1 MVSVRL
7 AGLTL
12 ERGGQ
17 TIIRH
22 AHLTLGPGEL
32 VVVTGPRGA
41 GKSLLLAAAA
51 GLVVPRE
58 GTIEVA
64 GRSLGV
70 LRASSTASASI
81 RRHIGYLPSDPP
93 FSREESAADNVMLA
107 LAVRGFPADRA
118 AAAAEKALADVGAA
132 GIANRLILA
141 LSPSERR
148 LVAIAR
154 ALCGPP
160 AIAILDE
167 PTAGLGHGDLERLT
181 VAFSNARA
189 SGAALLCASNDGG
202 FIDVL
207 TKTGA
212 RQVRLA
218 DQTLAGAHGGL
229 RVVADDD
236 TPVTPPGEVA
246 GFERVEQRGDRQSDQ
261 RDNDERATNLDL
273 PVHPARGVS

>member
-7 AGLTL
+7 AGVTL
-12 ERGGQ
+12 ERAGQ
-17 TIIRH
+17 TIVRH
-22 AHLTLGPGEL
+22 AHLTLAPGEL

-51 GLVVPRE
+51 GLVTPRE
-58 GTIEVA
+58 GSIEVA
-64 GRSLGV
+64 GRSLGS
-70 LRASSTASASI
+70 LRAVSAASAAI
-81 RRHIGYLPSDPP
+81 RRHIGYLPADPP
-93 FSREESAADNVMLA
+93 FSREESALENVMLA
-107 LAVRGFPADRA
+107 LAVRGFPAERASA
-118 AAAAEKALADVGAA
+118 AAHRALADVGADGVA
-132 GIANRLILA
+132 KRAVFD

-181 VAFSNARA
+181 GAFANARA
-189 SGAALLCASNDGG
+189 AGAALLCASNDGG
-202 FIDVL
+202 FIDAL
-207 TKTGA
+207 LATGA

-218 DQTLAGAHGGL
+218 DRTLAGAHGGL

-236 TPVTPPGEVA
+236 TPVTPPGEGPV
-246 GFERVEQRGDRQSDQ
+246 FERAHDR
-261 RDNDERATNLDL
+261 DEGATNLDL
-273 PVHPARGVS
+273 PVHPARGAS